1 MTGQEQGTNWAERAG
16 RVAFERRPFISDGF
30 RVPRS
35 RRSFRTENPATERP
49 LASIADCNG
58 DDVDEAVAA
67 ARRAFAGG
75 WRTMAPERR
84 QRHLLALADAVSL
97 DRDTLA
103 LLDCLEMGMPIT
115 EALAAVDETAQF
127 LRFYAACI
135 DQPRGAVLTADERH
149 VLAMNWH
156 EPRGVIGIIA
166 PWNYPLLVAASAI
179 APALAAGNT
188 VVVKPSEVTP
198 SSVLRLA
205 AIAVSRGMPPGVINV
220 VPGRGG
226 TGAALAR
233 HGDVDQI
240 QFTGSSATARRIMVQ
255 AGQSNGKPVL
265 LEGGG
270 KSPQIIFADAL
281 GLDGLG
287 ASIVASAFANSGQ
300 ICVAR
305 TRLLVER
312 GIVEDV
318 VRLVAAYTERL
329 FTMGSPLDEAVNFGP
344 LASRAQR
351 SRVQAF
357 LDAGALEQAGFMP
370 LRTGGTQPETGYF
383 MQPGLFGHASAEMR
397 VAREE
402 IFGPLLALI
411 PFDTEEE
418 ALRLANDGAYGLA
431 ATAWTSDLGRA
442 RRLMRDLDAGRVE
455 IRSGNAPGA
464 PLTHLAAEPFR
475 GSGHGVLGGIEGMR
489 AYQRL
494 KAAQIITG

>member
-1 MTGQEQGTNWAERAG
+1 MTTGAPGTNWTDLAS
-16 RVAFERRPFISDGF
+16 RVAFERRPFIRDDF
-30 RVPRS
+30 RPSRS

-58 DDVDEAVAA
+58 DDVDDAVAA
-67 ARRAFAGG
+67 ARRAFTGG
-75 WRTMAPERR
+75 WRSLAPERR
-84 QRHLLALADAVSL
+84 QHHLLALAEAVSL
-97 DRDTLA
+97 ERDRLA
-103 LLDCLEMGMPIT
+103 LLDSLEMGMPIS

-135 DQPRGAVLTADERH
+135 DRPRGTVIAADDLH
-149 VLAMNWH
+149 ILAMNWY
-156 EPRGVIGIIA
+156 EPRGVVGIIA

-179 APALAAGNT
+179 APAVAAGNT
-188 VVVKPSEVTP
+188 VVVKPSEVAP
-198 SSVLRLA
+198 SSALRLA
-205 AIAVSRGMPPGVINV
+205 AIAVSCGIPPGVINV

-240 QFTGSSATARRIMVQ
+240 QFTGSSATARRIMIH
-255 AGQSNGKPVL
+255 AGESNGKPVL
-265 LEGGG
+265 LEAGG
-270 KSPQIIFADAL
+270 KSPQIIFADAI

-312 GIVEDV
+312 RIVDDIV
-318 VRLVAAYTERL
+318 QLVETHTKRL

-344 LASRAQR
+344 LAGRAQH
-351 SRVQAF
+351 SRVKGF
-357 LDAGALEQAGFMP
+357 LEAGALEQAGFMP
-370 LRTGGTQPETGYF
+370 LGTGGRQPKSGYF
-383 MQPGLFGHASAEMR
+383 LAPGLFARATTDMR

-411 PFDTEEE
+411 PFDTEDE
-418 ALRLANDGAYGLA
+418 ALRLANDSAYGLA

-442 RRLMRDLDAGRVE
+442 RRLARDLDSGRVE
-455 IRSGNAPGA
+455 IRAGNAPGA
-464 PLTHLAAEPFR
+464 PLTHVPAEPFR
-475 GSGHGVLGGIEGMR
+475 GSGHGILGGLEGMR

-494 KAAQIITG
+494 KATQIITA